1 MNTGENQR
9 QAKIRTLKI
18 VRRMI
23 VIRKGVELLQKFCL
37 FLQNMNEKFVNRGGG
52 GRAWEGTFKKVKS
65 GGGDGREGAP
75 PETCYRAPNRLSPA
89 LTCEMR
95 NAKPIATVPA

>member
-9 QAKIRTLKI
+9 QAKIKTLKI

-52 GRAWEGTFKKVKS
+52 GRAWEGTFKKVKR
-65 GGGDGREGAP
+65 GKGVVAERGPHLKLVTGPPTVCHRPCRLRE
-75 PETCYRAPNRLSPA
+75 
-89 LTCEMR
+89 
-95 NAKPIATVPA
+95 

>member
-1 MNTGENQR
+1 M
-9 QAKIRTLKI
+9 

-23 VIRKGVELLQKFCL
+23 VIRKGLELLQKFCL

-65 GGGDGREGAP
+65 GGGGGGGGGGPQLKLVTGP
-75 PETCYRAPNRLSPA
+75 PTVCHRPWVFLSDH
-89 LTCEMR
+89 L
-95 NAKPIATVPA
+95 